1 MGRSI
6 ADRFGVT
13 SKVKSIFQ
21 SCTGATSYNSVHHSE
36 EHSRT
41 VAIHYATL
49 EIKEADGIHTITL
62 NRPER
67 RNALNPQLIAEL
79 THALGESA
87 NCACGVVVL
96 TGAGTAFC
104 SGMDLENLKSLTDQ
118 RPEDQRADAE
128 STMWMMRRL
137 YELNKPTI
145 AAVNGPAI
153 AGGTGLAT
161 LCDFTLAA
169 PTGQVRLH
177 GGENR
182 LYPRHRLRIS
192 TGDGWGKE
200 GQEPA
205 AFGQDPERR
214 RSPGAG
220 LVTEVVAEGE
230 LMARVE
236 CTGGTVAQEQSGI
249 DERGQETARSFA
261 KERLDR
267 DLARAMR
274 WNEKIRNSADFH
286 EGLSAFLEKA
296 RSGVASASRNR
307 VQLFRQKLPPRIS
320 VDSLSGYHFRVC
332 QTKFVGEF

>member
-1 MGRSI
+1 MVQPR
-6 ADRFGVT
+6 RVRTT
-13 SKVKSIFQ
+13 S
-21 SCTGATSYNSVHHSE
+21 GA
-36 EHSRT
+36 SRT
-41 VAIHYATL
+41 VSVNYATL
-49 EIKEADGIHTITL
+49 QIKEAGGIHTITL

-79 THALGESA
+79 IHALGEA
-87 NCACGVVVL
+87 ALCPCGVVVL

-104 SGMDLENLKSLTDQ
+104 SGMDLENLKSLTRQ

-137 YELNKPTI
+137 YELVKPTI

-169 PTGQVRLH
+169 PQAKFGYTEVKIGFIPAIVSVFLLEMI
-177 GGENR
+177 GEKKAKD
-182 LYPRHRLRIS
+182 LLLSGRIL
-192 TGDGWGKE
+192 DA
-200 GQEPA
+200 QQA
-205 AFGQDPERR
+205 LAI
-214 RSPGAG
+214 G

-230 LMARVE
+230 LMTRVE
-236 CTGGTVAQEQSGI
+236 SLAASLLKNSPESMSAVKKLLC
-249 DERGQETARSFA
+249 SFA

-286 EGLSAFLEKA
+286 EGLQAFLDKREPVWPS
-296 RSGVASASRNR
+296 RSSPTG
-307 VQLFRQKLPPRIS
+307 
-320 VDSLSGYHFRVC
+320 
-332 QTKFVGEF
+332 